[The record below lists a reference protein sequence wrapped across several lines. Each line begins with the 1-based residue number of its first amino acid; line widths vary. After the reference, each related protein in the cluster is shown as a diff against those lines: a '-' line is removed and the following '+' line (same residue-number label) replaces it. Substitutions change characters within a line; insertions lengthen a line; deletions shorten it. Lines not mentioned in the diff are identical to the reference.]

1 MCWNLKRGK
10 PARRAV
16 GVYTRGR
23 LSEPCSLLIPLEFSS
38 AGLRYKLLL
47 LHHRTNSS
55 SHHMATPLT
64 ISAVAVPDTRDNI
77 GILGKMEGC
86 IAALSKYQI
95 SKFFAQHAPTTQEA
109 CNQEAEQC
117 IGGSVHPAPVQ
128 GATSY
133 TVVADD
139 DAAGGFVVQFRADD
153 FALDLGFLAR
163 VEQAY
168 RPLHAAPTNTSASK
182 VGSMSTR

>member
-1 MCWNLKRGK
+1 
-10 PARRAV
+10 
-16 GVYTRGR
+16 
-23 LSEPCSLLIPLEFSS
+23 
-38 AGLRYKLLL
+38 
-47 LHHRTNSS
+47 
-55 SHHMATPLT
+55 MATPLT
-64 ISAVAVPDTRDNI
+64 ILAVAVPDTRDNI

-168 RPLHAAPTNTSASK
+168 RPFMPHHQHIGIKGGLHLYTIDNVGGKAMYLAADQLHWNNCYLLRQTLQDFARSVDN
-182 VGSMSTR
+182 